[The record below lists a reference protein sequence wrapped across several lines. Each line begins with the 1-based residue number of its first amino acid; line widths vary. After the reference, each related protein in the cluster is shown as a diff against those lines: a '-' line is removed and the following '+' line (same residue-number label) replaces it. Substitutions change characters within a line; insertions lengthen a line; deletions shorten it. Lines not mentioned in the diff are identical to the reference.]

1 MLNKLTH
8 QRFPSRHFCLI
19 EAYVRPE
26 KYWLVWA
33 GGLANHLFY
42 LTSFF
47 LVLACRRQR
56 NERQVLWMYSA
67 ASQAHSAAMDVHVR
81 RANRFWRDVTQNFFC
96 KTFQMKKSSGFKS
109 VANMCSRQSAR
120 VQNSA
125 NNCWVVLVMRTSD
138 KSPER
143 RLFHQDTSLWTQGT
157 TCCL

>member
-8 QRFPSRHFCLI
+8 QRFPSWHFCLI
-19 EAYVRPE
+19 EAYTYVRLE

-33 GGLANHLFY
+33 GGLANHLFNI
-42 LTSFF
+42 TSFC
-47 LVLACRRQR
+47 LAMACQ
-56 NERQVLWMYSA
+56 EQLWMYST
-67 ASQAHSAAMDVHVR
+67 ASQSHSAAMDVR
-81 RANRFWRDVTQNFFC
+81 RATRFWRGIARNFFC

-109 VANMCSRQSAR
+109 VANMYSGQSTK

-125 NNCWVVLVMRTSD
+125 NNCWVVLVMRTSA

-143 RLFHQDTSLWTQGT
+143 RIFHQDTSLWTQGT